1 MKSLEGAILARTLG
15 FAEGWLAYLT
25 NFLIILLKITRTYS
39 GSLLKLQKNSHC
51 NYLSLHSYLRAAI
64 GCIFAAVLAG

>member
-1 MKSLEGAILARTLG
+1 MKSLEKAILARALG
-15 FAEGWLAYLT
+15 FAKLV
-25 NFLIILLKITRTYS
+25 
-39 GSLLKLQKNSHC
+39 SLPHKFSSYFIKNNSNLFWESSETAKNSRC